1 MVASWAAARSAEI
14 FLIKVPTRGKK
25 KKKKK
30 KKKVA
35 FGHFFFLFLF
45 LLLPLP
51 LGGEI
56 LAQRF
61 PSPVSELGKE
71 SFLLA
76 LLHFWSFLSCFSFVT
91 CFSFLSLFSFLSF
104 LASFLNCLFLFWL
117 SPSLQQQHQGA
128 TSGNHNYLRHCTCP
142 SLSRKGKLLQCA
154 LAPNGPLASPLDPGG
169 KKGIV
174 VP

>member
-14 FLIKVPTRGKK
+14 FFLGTHKGEEEEKEKEKK
-25 KKKKK
+25 KWPS
-30 KKKVA
+30 A
-35 FGHFFFLFLF
+35 TFFFLFLF

-128 TSGNHNYLRHCTCP
+128 TSGNHNYLRHCI
-142 SLSRKGKLLQCA
+142 S
-154 LAPNGPLASPLDPGG
+154 
-169 KKGIV
+169 V
-174 VP
+174 

>member
-61 PSPVSELGKE
+61 SSPVSELGKE
-71 SFLLA
+71 SFSLA
-76 LLHFWSFLSCFSFVT
+76 LLHL
-91 CFSFLSLFSFLSF
+91 
-104 LASFLNCLFLFWL
+104 
-117 SPSLQQQHQGA
+117 
-128 TSGNHNYLRHCTCP
+128 
-142 SLSRKGKLLQCA
+142 
-154 LAPNGPLASPLDPGG
+154 
-169 KKGIV
+169 
-174 VP
+174 

>member
-14 FLIKVPTRGKK
+14 FFIKVPTRGKK

-30 KKKVA
+30 KKKS
-35 FGHFFFLFLF
+35 GLRPLFFFLFLF

-71 SFLLA
+71 SFSLA
-76 LLHFWSFLSCFSFVT
+76 LLHL
-91 CFSFLSLFSFLSF
+91 
-104 LASFLNCLFLFWL
+104 
-117 SPSLQQQHQGA
+117 
-128 TSGNHNYLRHCTCP
+128 
-142 SLSRKGKLLQCA
+142 
-154 LAPNGPLASPLDPGG
+154 
-169 KKGIV
+169 
-174 VP
+174 

>member
-1 MVASWAAARSAEI
+1 MGSCTQCGNF
-14 FLIKVPTRGKK
+14 FLGTHKGEEEEKEKEKK
-25 KKKKK
+25 KWPS
-30 KKKVA
+30 A
-35 FGHFFFLFLF
+35 TFFFLFLF
-45 LLLPLP
+45 IILPLP

-128 TSGNHNYLRHCTCP
+128 TSGNHNYLRHCI
-142 SLSRKGKLLQCA
+142 S
-154 LAPNGPLASPLDPGG
+154 
-169 KKGIV
+169 V
-174 VP
+174 